1 MKKFSSKKILKIP
14 LAKPY
19 ITEQEINAVR
29 EVLKSGQLALGP
41 YLEKFEKA
49 IARFNGNKYAIA
61 VNSGTS
67 GLHLTVKCAG
77 IKPGDEVIT
86 SPFSFIASSNPII
99 FEGGK
104 PAFVDVDEKTYN
116 INPDLISEKITEKT
130 KAIMAVHIFGQSCD
144 MDPIMEIAEEKGLK
158 VIEDA
163 CESIGATYKGKKVGT
178 FGESAVFAF
187 YPNKQ
192 MTTGEG
198 GVIVTNNEQIYKLCK
213 SYRNQGRGEREEWLG
228 HERIGYNYRMDEM
241 SAALGYVQLKKLNW
255 MIKQRQRIAKTYNKK
270 LGKIDGVITPF
281 TSPFNTKTWF
291 VYTIRVEEG
300 INRNRV
306 MGYLNKNGVAS
317 KPYFPSIH
325 LQPPYREMFNYK
337 EGDFPVSESVSKSIL
352 ALPFFIQ
359 LTESQINYVVDTV
372 QSAINEISKK

>member
-1 MKKFSSKKILKIP
+1 MKKQMKIP

-19 ITEQEINAVR
+19 IGEE
-29 EVLKSGQLALGP
+29 EVAEVTKVVKSGWLSIGP
-41 YLEKFEKA
+41 YLKKFEEEAAKFA
-49 IARFNGNKYAIA
+49 GTKYAVA

-67 GLHLTVKCAG
+67 GLHLCVKAAG
-77 IKPGDEVIT
+77 IKQGDEVIT

-104 PAFVDVDEKTYN
+104 PVFVDVDEKTYN
-116 INPDLISEKITEKT
+116 MRPELIEDAITEKT
-130 KAIMAVHIFGQSCD
+130 KAILPVHIFGQSCE
-144 MDPIMEIAEEKGLK
+144 MDEIMKIAEEHNLK

-198 GVIVTNNEQIYKLCK
+198 GVIVTDSEKVAKLSR
-213 SYRNQGRGEREEWLG
+213 SYRNQGRGEVEEWLD
-228 HERIGYNYRMDEM
+228 HVRIGYNFRMDEM
-241 SAALGYVQLKKLNW
+241 SAAVGTVQMKRLPW
-255 MIKQRQRIAKTYNKK
+255 MIKERQRIAEIYNKK
-270 LGKIDGVITPF
+270 LGKISGVITPH
-281 TSPFNTKTWF
+281 TAPQNTNTWF

-300 INRNRV
+300 INRDKA

-317 KPYFPSIH
+317 KPYFPSLH
-325 LQPPYREMFNYK
+325 LQPIYKELLPYK
-337 EGDFPVSESVSKSIL
+337 EGDFPVSEAISKSIL
-352 ALPFFIQ
+352 ALPFFIA
-359 LTESQINYVVDTV
+359 LTSEEIEYVTEKVGE
-372 QSAINEISKK
+372 AISVASKK